1 MTEEL
6 ARDGALLITSADSLS
21 RVKLTARVRDSGG
34 DFPHSVLGTVR
45 TEIAITNFIWTV
57 HCLTITLTKHF
68 LVEFHEC
75 PTAECFDCV
84 YPSSLHVPT
93 CPYMSLHVPTCP
105 YMSLRVRICCHCL
118 VSIHL
123 WGYSQQQQAL
133 SDHQQTLCSLWQEV
147 FISASPSCS
156 SDSFGCFLLVDVRK
170 PGFSQCLSRC
180 ISRIFRCFFLLIGYR
195 IFQSLAVRRK
205 GTLGSKV
212 ENKNT
217 RFKLALHFNQ
227 VIPRLTKINCSAD

>member
-1 MTEEL
+1 MNAPL
-6 ARDGALLITSADSLS
+6 LSALIA
-21 RVKLTARVRDSGG
+21 
-34 DFPHSVLGTVR
+34 FIPH
-45 TEIAITNFIWTV
+45 
-57 HCLTITLTKHF
+57 
-68 LVEFHEC
+68 
-75 PTAECFDCV
+75 P
-84 YPSSLHVPT
+84 YMSLHVPT

-227 VIPRLTKINCSAD
+227 VILRLTKINCSGD